1 MFDAVII
8 RMSINRPQH
17 ARLLFIDDKIRSGKY
32 PNATTL
38 SDEYEVS
45 SRTITRDIEYMRDSL
60 GAPIEYSSE
69 HKGYYYTEA
78 NYFLPAIDIRESDFF
93 AICITEQ
100 AIRQYENTPLYET
113 LSGIFNRLKEHLPE
127 SIRVNTTWI
136 DTRFTF
142 MHDSLTTIRPD
153 IWEAISRGLRQR
165 NSLRIT
171 HRKPGADE
179 DVERTVDPY
188 HIVNFRGEWYLVA
201 FCHLRKVVLRF
212 AVSRIHRAGLLNIPY
227 EIPAGFNFSS
237 FIGSSFGIMTEDT
250 EHSVRILFSSDQAP
264 YISERQW
271 HRNQEIVQNYD
282 GSVILS
288 FATNSLFEVKRW
300 VLSWGRSARVLEP
313 AVLVKQIADEIQ
325 EMSSTYRR

>member
-1 MFDAVII
+1 MLQYFT
-8 RMSINRPQH
+8 MSINRPQH

-60 GAPIEYSSE
+60 GAPIEYSTE

-100 AIRQYENTPLYET
+100 AIRQYENTPLYQS
-113 LSGIFNRLKEHLPE
+113 LSAIFNRLKEHLPE

-142 MHDSLTTIRPD
+142 MHDSFTTIIPD
-153 IWEAISRGLRQR
+153 IWETVSRGLRQR
-165 NSLRIT
+165 NSLRIL
-171 HRKPGADE
+171 HRKAGSSE

-201 FCHLRKVVLRF
+201 WCHLRKSVLRF
-212 AVSRIHRAGLLNIPY
+212 AVSRIHQAKLLNTPY
-227 EIPAGFNFSS
+227 EIPADFNFSS
-237 FIGSSFGIMTEDT
+237 FIGSSFGIMTEET
-250 EHSVRILFSSDQAP
+250 EHRVSILFCREQAP

-271 HRNQEIVQNYD
+271 HRGQELEYNDD

-288 FATNSLFEVKRW
+288 FSTNSLFEVKRW
-300 VLSWGRSARVLEP
+300 VLSWGKNAKVLEP
-313 AVLVKQIADEIQ
+313 RELVNQLSDETGDMYKIY
-325 EMSSTYRR
+325 SR

>member
-1 MFDAVII
+1 MLQYLT
-8 RMSINRPQH
+8 MNINRPQH
-17 ARLLFIDDKIRSGKY
+17 ARLLFIDEKIRGGRY
-32 PNATTL
+32 PNASSL
-38 SDEYEVS
+38 SREYEVS

-69 HKGYYYTEA
+69 HKGYYYTEG

-142 MHDSLTTIRPD
+142 MHDSFTTISPEV
-153 IWEAISRGLRQR
+153 WESISRGLRQR
-165 NSLRIT
+165 NSLSIL
-171 HRKPGADE
+171 HRKAGAGE
-179 DVERTVDPY
+179 DIKRTVDPY

-201 FCHLRKVVLRF
+201 WCHLRKSVLRF
-212 AVSRIHRAGLLNIPY
+212 AVSRIHQATLLNTPY
-227 EIPAGFNFSS
+227 EIPADFNFSS
-237 FIGSSFGIMTEDT
+237 FIGSSFGIMTEET
-250 EHSVRILFSSDQAP
+250 EHTVRILFRSEQAP
-264 YISERQW
+264 YVSERRW
-271 HRNQEIVQNYD
+271 HRDQELVQNSD

-288 FATNSLFEVKRW
+288 FTTNSLFEVRRW
-300 VLSWGRSARVLEP
+300 VLSWGKNAVVLEP
-313 AVLVKQIADEIQ
+313 PELVEQMAFETG
-325 EMSSTYRR
+325 EMYKIYSR